1 MIRVILPHHLR
12 TLTQMRGEVE
22 LEVDGP
28 VTQRSVLDALE
39 ARHPMLRG
47 TIRDQVTQQRRPF
60 LRFFACEQDLSHE
73 PPDAPLPDAVASGVE
88 PFIVIGAIGL
98 LGRRSS
104 KGGYPVN
111 RILVTG
117 VSGPIGKALLASF
130 EPQSTQIVRL
140 VRGRAQ
146 NAAQVS
152 WDPLAPVSP
161 TAVSG
166 FDAVVH
172 LAGESVVG
180 RWTEEKK
187 KAIRESRVQG
197 TRNLA
202 TALAQSEAKPR
213 VLVCAS
219 AVGFYGNRGEEL
231 LREES
236 PAGQGFL
243 SEVCREW
250 EDASRIAGEAGIRT
264 VNLRIGLVL
273 SAKGGA
279 LANMLKPFKLGL
291 GGRIGSGQQ
300 WWSWI
305 HVDDIVGGI
314 HHAIGTETLSG
325 PVNLVAPNPVRN
337 AEFTKLLASVLG
349 RPAFFPVPEFALRLA
364 FGKMAAEELLLASQ
378 RVEPGKL
385 GASGYAF
392 RFRELR
398 AALENLV

>member
-1 MIRVILPHHLR
+1 M
-12 TLTQMRGEVE
+12 
-22 LEVDGP
+22 
-28 VTQRSVLDALE
+28 
-39 ARHPMLRG
+39 
-47 TIRDQVTQQRRPF
+47 
-60 LRFFACEQDLSHE
+60 
-73 PPDAPLPDAVASGVE
+73 
-88 PFIVIGAIGL
+88 
-98 LGRRSS
+98 
-104 KGGYPVN
+104 N

-117 VSGPIGKALLASF
+117 VSGPIGAALLASF

-146 NAAQVS
+146 SAAQIF
-152 WDPLAPVSP
+152 WDPLAPLSP

-180 RWTEEKK
+180 RWTEDKK

-202 TALAQSEAKPR
+202 AALAQSEAKPR

-219 AVGFYGNRGEEL
+219 AVGFYGSRGDEL

-243 SEVCREW
+243 PEVCREW
-250 EDASRIAGEAGIRT
+250 EDASRIGAEAGIRT
-264 VNLRIGLVL
+264 VNIRIGLVL

-314 HHAIGTETLSG
+314 HHAMRSEPVVG
-325 PVNLVAPNPVRN
+325 PVNFVAPNPVRN
-337 AEFTKLLASVLG
+337 VEFTKVLASVLG
-349 RPAFFPVPEFALRLA
+349 RLAFFPVPEFALRLA

-398 AALENLV
+398 AALENLVG

>member
-1 MIRVILPHHLR
+1 M
-12 TLTQMRGEVE
+12 
-22 LEVDGP
+22 D
-28 VTQRSVLDALE
+28 
-39 ARHPMLRG
+39 
-47 TIRDQVTQQRRPF
+47 
-60 LRFFACEQDLSHE
+60 
-73 PPDAPLPDAVASGVE
+73 
-88 PFIVIGAIGL
+88 
-98 LGRRSS
+98 
-104 KGGYPVN
+104 
-111 RILVTG
+111 RILVSG
-117 VSGPIGKALLASF
+117 VSGPIGTALLSSF
-130 EPQSTQIVRL
+130 EPQLEPRGLQIVRL
-140 VRGRAQ
+140 VRGLAQ

-152 WDPLAPVSP
+152 WDPLAPLAP
-161 TAVSG
+161 AAVSG

-187 KAIRESRVQG
+187 KAIRESRIQG

-202 TALAQSEAKPR
+202 AALAQSEAKPR

-219 AVGFYGNRGEEL
+219 AVGFYGNRGDEL
-231 LREES
+231 LGEES
-236 PAGQGFL
+236 AAGQGFL
-243 SEVCREW
+243 PEVCRAW
-250 EDASRIAGEAGIRT
+250 EDASRIAAEAGIRT
-264 VNLRIGLVL
+264 VNIRIGLVL

-279 LANMLKPFKLGL
+279 LGNMLKPFKLGL

-314 HHAIGTETLSG
+314 QHAIRAESLSG

-337 AEFTKLLASVLG
+337 AEFTKVLASVLG

-364 FGKMAAEELLLASQ
+364 FGEMAAGELLLASQ

-385 GASGYAF
+385 LGSGYMF
-392 RFRELR
+392 RFLELR

>member
-1 MIRVILPHHLR
+1 M
-12 TLTQMRGEVE
+12 
-22 LEVDGP
+22 
-28 VTQRSVLDALE
+28 
-39 ARHPMLRG
+39 
-47 TIRDQVTQQRRPF
+47 
-60 LRFFACEQDLSHE
+60 
-73 PPDAPLPDAVASGVE
+73 
-88 PFIVIGAIGL
+88 
-98 LGRRSS
+98 
-104 KGGYPVN
+104 N
-111 RILVTG
+111 RILVSG
-117 VSGPIGKALLASF
+117 VSGPIGTGLLASF
-130 EPQSTQIVRL
+130 NPHSTQIVRL

-146 NAAQVS
+146 NASQVS
-152 WDPLAPVSP
+152 WNPLAPVLP
-161 TAVSG
+161 AAVSG

-202 TALAQSEAKPR
+202 AALAQSEAKPR

-219 AVGFYGNRGEEL
+219 AIGFYGNRGDEL

-243 SEVCREW
+243 PEVCREW
-250 EDASRIAGEAGIRT
+250 EDASRIAAETGIRT
-264 VNLRIGLVL
+264 VNIRIGLVA

-279 LANMLKPFKLGL
+279 LGNMLKPFKLGL
-291 GGRIGSGQQ
+291 GGRIGSGRQ

-314 HHAIGTETLSG
+314 LHAMRTESLSG

-337 AEFTKLLASVLG
+337 AEFTQVLASVLG

-378 RVEPGKL
+378 RVEPQKL

-392 RFRELR
+392 RYRELR

>member
-1 MIRVILPHHLR
+1 LIS
-12 TLTQMRGEVE
+12 GA
-22 LEVDGP
+22 
-28 VTQRSVLDALE
+28 S
-39 ARHPMLRG
+39 G
-47 TIRDQVTQQRRPF
+47 TIGT
-60 LRFFACEQDLSHE
+60 
-73 PPDAPLPDAVASGVE
+73 
-88 PFIVIGAIGL
+88 
-98 LGRRSS
+98 
-104 KGGYPVN
+104 
-111 RILVTG
+111 
-117 VSGPIGKALLASF
+117 ALLASF

-146 NAAQVS
+146 SAAQIS
-152 WDPLAPVSP
+152 WDPLAPASP

-180 RWTEEKK
+180 RWTEEKR
-187 KAIRESRVQG
+187 KAIFESRVQG

-202 TALAQSEAKPR
+202 TALAQSETKPG

-219 AVGFYGNRGEEL
+219 AVGFYGSRGDEI

-236 PAGQGFL
+236 PGGQGFL
-243 SEVCREW
+243 PEVCREW
-250 EDASRIAGEAGIRT
+250 EDASRIAAEAGIRT

-291 GGRIGSGQQ
+291 GGRIGSGQM

-305 HVDDIVGGI
+305 HVDDVVGGI
-314 HHAIGTETLSG
+314 HHAIGTESLSG
-325 PVNLVAPNPVRN
+325 PVNLVAPNPLRN
-337 AEFTKLLASVLG
+337 AEFTKVLASVLG

-398 AALENLV
+398 AALENLLA

>member
-1 MIRVILPHHLR
+1 LRVLIS
-12 TLTQMRGEVE
+12 G
-22 LEVDGP
+22 
-28 VTQRSVLDALE
+28 
-39 ARHPMLRG
+39 
-47 TIRDQVTQQRRPF
+47 
-60 LRFFACEQDLSHE
+60 
-73 PPDAPLPDAVASGVE
+73 ASGL
-88 PFIVIGAIGL
+88 IGTT
-98 LGRRSS
+98 
-104 KGGYPVN
+104 V
-111 RILVTG
+111 
-117 VSGPIGKALLASF
+117 LASF
-130 EPQSTQIVRL
+130 APQGTEIVRL

-146 NAAQVS
+146 HTAQVS
-152 WDPLAPVSP
+152 WDPLAPLSPAKVS
-161 TAVSG
+161 A

-172 LAGESVVG
+172 LAGESIVG

-202 TALAQSEAKPR
+202 AALAQSEAKPA

-219 AVGFYGNRGEEL
+219 AVGFYGNRGDEL

-236 PAGQGFL
+236 PGGQGFL

-250 EDASRIAGEAGIRT
+250 EDASRIAADAGIRT
-264 VNLRIGLVL
+264 VNIRIGLVL

-279 LANMLKPFKLGL
+279 LTNMLKPFKLGL

-305 HVDDIVGGI
+305 HVDDIVWGI
-314 HHAIGTETLSG
+314 HHAIRTESLSG

-337 AEFTKLLASVLG
+337 AEFTKVLASVLG

-364 FGKMAAEELLLASQ
+364 FGEMAASELLLASQ

-385 GASGYAF
+385 AVSGYTF

-398 AALENLV
+398 AALENLL